1 MAKSAVLMNK
11 LTPILDIEIEA
22 GTIMN
27 IGEVLDEN
35 MMPLQL
41 KNDRSLEAVNKWFTS
56 RRLPDKREGLEEAR
70 KLFRGFEQDRHFFSL
85 SDQYWVKTSKND
97 KWEELNYFTNPY
109 SLEVGRIFFEPWNV
123 DKAKILKPSPDR
135 TTNGVLR
142 KRWVLDEKN
151 KSHLIKT
158 GSIKYHQEPL
168 SEVLAS
174 IMLKKLNI
182 LEFVEYSLIVDGM
195 RFCSKCP
202 NFITENTEFVPAS
215 AVYNMEKRPESV
227 SVYEHL
233 LRMCKNLNIIGA
245 KEYIDKM
252 IVADHIICNND
263 RHLGN
268 FGFLRSAN
276 DGKLMGFAPLFDFGS
291 AYWGTS
297 EKVELKKSRLFP
309 NEEKTIFK
317 NAGKRGM
324 LKGARSN
331 KTMTN
336 LIKMYPDIADK
347 KKKAI
352 IRMINEVDIEI
363 DKADY
368 TLSKEKEEREIKKRK
383 EEMEIELR

>member
-1 MAKSAVLMNK
+1 MAKQVVLMNK
-11 LTPILDIEIEA
+11 HTPILDIEIES

-27 IGEVLDEN
+27 IGKVLNES

-41 KNDRSLEAVNKWFTS
+41 KNECSLESVNKWFSS

-70 KLFRGFEQDRHFFSL
+70 KLFRGFEQDKHFFSL

-97 KWEELNYFTNPY
+97 KWEDLNYFTNAY
-109 SLEVGRIFFEPWNV
+109 SPEVGNIFFEPWNV
-123 DKAKILKPSPDR
+123 DRNKILKSSPDR

-142 KRWVLDEKN
+142 KRWVLDKKN
-151 KSHLIKT
+151 KSYLVKT

-182 LEFVEYSLIVDGM
+182 LEFVEYTLVVDGM

-276 DGKLMGFAPLFDFGS
+276 DGRLMGFAPLFDFGS

-297 EKVELKKSRLFP
+297 EKVEQKKSRLFP
-309 NEEKTIFK
+309 NEEKIIFK

-324 LKGARSN
+324 LKNARAN
-331 KTMTN
+331 KTMID
-336 LIKMYPDIADK
+336 LIKMYPDITDK
-347 KKKAI
+347 KKKDI
-352 IRMINEVDIEI
+352 ICMINEIDIELE
-363 DKADY
+363 KADY
-368 TLSKEKEEREIKKRK
+368 TVSKEKEEREIKKK
-383 EEMEIELR
+383 KKEIEIEMR